1 VTVFYILHG
10 EDEFSR
16 AEQLAKMQEM
26 LAGGD
31 RSMADLNTTFLD
43 GSRTTMGELR
53 HACDAIPF
61 LADRRLVIVEGL
73 LSRLAVSRSKRRERN
88 TEGEE
93 PAWKKDYLTE
103 LTAYLPNLPPTT
115 RLVFLEKESL
125 PQRHPVM
132 QLAKKVAKE
141 QKDAAIVRRY
151 DLPKDWELHAWIER
165 RVKLKV
171 GAIARDAAV
180 MLAALVGQN
189 LRMLD
194 QEIEKLLLY
203 TDGRQVEV
211 GDIQKLVSHARE
223 TSIFDLVDAVGYRKA
238 DQALSLLHRMLDD
251 GQAPLYI
258 LGMLARQVRILIQV
272 KQLQGEGLNQEDI
285 ASRLQLHP
293 YAVKKALAQGQNF
306 SESQLETAHQRLVR
320 TDWSIK
326 TGASEEIVALDLL
339 VVELCRV

>member
-1 VTVFYILHG
+1 MFYILHG
-10 EDEFSR
+10 EDEFGR
-16 AEQLAKMQEM
+16 AELLAKMREM

-53 HACDAIPF
+53 HACAAIPF
-61 LADRRLVIVEGL
+61 LADRRLVIVKGL
-73 LSRLAVSRSKRRERN
+73 LSRLAVSHSRRRERQK
-88 TEGEE
+88 EGKES
-93 PAWKKDYLTE
+93 AWKRDYLTE
-103 LTAYLPNLPPTT
+103 LTAYLPNLPPST
-115 RLVFLEKESL
+115 RLVFLEEESL
-125 PQRHPVM
+125 PPRHPVL

-151 DLPKDWELHAWIER
+151 DLPKDWELPPWIER
-165 RVKLKV
+165 RVELKG
-171 GAIARDAAV
+171 GAIAQDAAV

-203 TDGRQVEV
+203 TDGHQIKVR
-211 GDIQKLVSHARE
+211 DIQKLVSHARE
-223 TSIFDLVDAVGYRKA
+223 TSIFDLVDAVGHREA
-238 DQALSLLHRMLDD
+238 DRALSLLHRMLDD

-272 KQLQGEGLNQEDI
+272 QELQGKGLAQEGI

-293 YAVKKALAQGQNF
+293 YAVKKALVQGQNF
-306 SESQLETAHQRLVR
+306 SQSQLGAAHQALVR

-326 TGASEEIVALDLL
+326 TGTSEEVVALDLL

>member
-1 VTVFYILHG
+1 MFYILHG

-16 AEQLAKMQEM
+16 AEQLARMREM

-31 RSMADLNTTFLD
+31 RSMADLNTTVLD

-53 HACDAIPF
+53 HACHAIPF
-61 LADRRLVIVEGL
+61 LADRRLVIVEDL
-73 LSRLAVSRSKRRERN
+73 LSRLAVSRSKRRSRSA
-88 TEGEE
+88 EGEE
-93 PAWKKDYLTE
+93 PAWKKDYVTE

-125 PQRHPVM
+125 PQRHPVL
-132 QLAKKVAKE
+132 QLAKKLAKE
-141 QKDAAIVRRY
+141 GAAFMRHY
-151 DLPKDWELHAWIER
+151 DLPKDWELPAWIQER
-165 RVKLKV
+165 VGQKG
-171 GAIARDAAV
+171 GAIDSEAADR
-180 MLAALVGQN
+180 LAEVVGN
-189 LRMLD
+189 KLRMLD

-203 TDGRQVEV
+203 TDGRPIKVS
-211 GDIQKLVSHARE
+211 DIQKLVSHARE

-238 DQALSLLHRMLDD
+238 DRALSLLHRILDD

-272 KQLQGEGLNQEDI
+272 KELQGKSLAQHEI
-285 ASRLQLHP
+285 VSRLQLHP
-293 YAVKKALAQGQNF
+293 YVVEKALAQSQNF
-306 SESQLETAHQRLVR
+306 SQSQLEAAHQALVR

-326 TGASEEIVALDLL
+326 TGASEEIVGLDLL